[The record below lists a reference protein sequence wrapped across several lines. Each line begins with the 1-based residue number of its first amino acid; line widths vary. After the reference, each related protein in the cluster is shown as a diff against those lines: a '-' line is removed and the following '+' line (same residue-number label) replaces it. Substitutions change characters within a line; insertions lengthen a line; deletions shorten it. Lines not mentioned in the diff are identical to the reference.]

1 MRPRDRLA
9 TTPWRDDH
17 PWPSLIERVTRAQ
30 KRKKRRKRR
39 KRQIPQG
46 MVPESWVAGLEECVR
61 SGYLD
66 RPRSVIPFNEFGYLC
81 EVAQTVMEKPE
92 EEEEEE
98 IFDFGVF
105 IAWCCDLRQGA
116 MRDFPELSTRADKDP
131 EITMLARC
139 LDIALAAPS
148 WLSGCHPRVRGLLAE
163 EVQGRLV
170 SEVPDLVARVEA
182 LRTWKP
188 DSHQMPSW
196 CAAMALAAVRQ
207 WQDDVL
213 DEVDGSEELALVPR
227 AHCMEAGSGRDRPA
241 DAGARG
247 ALAGDDGGAARRR
260 GGAGED
266 GPCGVALDPAHP
278 RPAPIG

>member
-1 MRPRDRLA
+1 MCPRD
-9 TTPWRDDH
+9 TPAPPLRRDDH
-17 PWPSLIERVTRAQ
+17 PWPSLIERVTQGQ
-30 KRKKRRKRR
+30 K
-39 KRQIPQG
+39 PQG
-46 MVPESWVAGLEECVR
+46 TVPESWVAGLEECVR

-66 RPRSVIPFNEFGYLC
+66 RPRSVIPFKNLSYLC
-81 EVAQTVMEKPE
+81 KVARTVMAKPKDQ
-92 EEEEEE
+92 E
-98 IFDFGVF
+98 IFEFGVF
-105 IAWCCDLRQGA
+105 VAWCCDLRQGA

-131 EITMLARC
+131 EVTMLARC

-196 CAAMALAAVRQ
+196 CDAMALAAVRQ

-213 DEVDGSEELALVPR
+213 DEVEGMGAKSLLWYRVLTAWR
-227 AHCMEAGSGRDRPA
+227 AGSGRDRPA